1 MAISGAAIRGTT
13 RLGGRRLAAQF
24 NLHHAQLGSVEY
36 DIEVGVVIGIAFGD
50 NLGVIGDLHRHHPAG
65 RQDDLGDHIL
75 DGLFYDVAD
84 RHLLDLEEL
93 KVFLAFLEGIR
104 VITFLVEVVGPQLKE
119 DALLRSR
126 DNSEQAPIDPRLL
139 DLIDHLQDHFQAD
152 AVEIISGYRRKEFNE
167 NLLKNGHSVSPV
179 SLHTKG
185 QALDIHIDEIREE
198 TLRDYLL
205 GLRLGGVGY
214 YGPLD
219 FVHID
224 VGPVRRWGEGVAA
237 PRKLVGVLKPE
248 APVQL
253 TSDKNDYLP
262 GETLLFTWSGD
273 AAQIDRV
280 TGLRLEHFHRGRWLA
295 CPSSAG
301 TSKTFRLPTTNLRCA
316 AEDRAAA
323 LGKFR
328 WIFQLPDL
336 PEPLSSNEFYLKKE

>member
-1 MAISGAAIRGTT
+1 MLWEFKNLMTRRVRARKGPGWGRFCVLALACLCQIQAAGPARGAAPDPPYPQGDGQLRI
-13 RLGGRRLAAQF
+13 F
-24 NLHHAQLGSVEY
+24 NY
-36 DIEVGVVIGIAFGD
+36 
-50 NLGVIGDLHRHHPAG
+50 
-65 RQDDLGDHIL
+65 
-75 DGLFYDVAD
+75 
-84 RHLLDLEEL
+84 HLNE
-93 KVFLAFLEGIR
+93 FLELRFREGNQYIPSALDQ
-104 VITFLVEVVGPQLKE
+104 IN
-119 DALLRSR
+119 ALLRSR